1 MDLKHPKKRTKLAS
15 TIQKIKQ
22 DSLKENDIIMLGKE
36 NNKKNLI
43 NDNRDLQSIQD
54 YSNRKPLI
62 TSRSSINEL
71 IKQNLE
77 YRNMLVNNSNNIN
90 QVKIQE

>member
-1 MDLKHPKKRTKLAS
+1 MDLKHQKKRTKLAS

-22 DSLKENDIIMLGKE
+22 DSLKENDILMLGKE
-36 NNKKNLI
+36 NNKKKPK

-62 TSRSSINEL
+62 TSTSSINEL

-90 QVKIQE
+90 QAKIQE

>member
-1 MDLKHPKKRTKLAS
+1 MD
-15 TIQKIKQ
+15 
-22 DSLKENDIIMLGKE
+22 
-36 NNKKNLI
+36 
-43 NDNRDLQSIQD
+43 RDLQSIQD

-62 TSRSSINEL
+62 TSTSSINEL